1 MILLWCFFKGFT
13 GTLLSVRLRWIQET
27 DCLRSKYF
35 SLFYLNLADR
45 EISLSMAFLVFFI
58 SDHRQEIFTPH
69 TSLTMPA
76 IDRLLESSE
85 TKICLKNI
93 FIFSGFLD
101 TSQCLTDGRKLE
113 RRRKSMDHSISRSVS
128 ENKPDASNTRL
139 TGFEPSLLGQNPVT
153 LPLVP
158 TTTANEWN

>member
-1 MILLWCFFKGFT
+1 MFFFKGFT
-13 GTLLSVRLRWIQET
+13 AILVSVRLRWIQET

-45 EISLSMAFLVFFI
+45 EISLSMAFPVFFI
-58 SDHRQEIFTPH
+58 SDHRQEIFTAH

-85 TKICLKNI
+85 NKICLKNI
-93 FIFSGFLD
+93 FLFSAFIDRSQLICI
-101 TSQCLTDGRKLE
+101 QCLNDGRKLE

-139 TGFEPSLLGQNPVT
+139 TGFEPSLLGQYPVT
-153 LPLVP
+153 LPLAP
-158 TTTANEWN
+158 PPLQ